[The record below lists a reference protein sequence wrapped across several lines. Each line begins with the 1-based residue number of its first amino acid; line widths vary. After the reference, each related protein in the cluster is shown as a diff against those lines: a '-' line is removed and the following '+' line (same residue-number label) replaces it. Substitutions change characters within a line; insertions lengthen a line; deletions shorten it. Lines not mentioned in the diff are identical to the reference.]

1 MINDIRVKVDFLVI
15 FICSCLLVPSVHL
28 PELSKTVAST
38 TVNSA
43 LSVRSS
49 EHLRQPSA
57 FVILPAGNSTA
68 IAGIVL
74 KADDKGATYICFP
87 SRYLNFGKLWFEIQ
101 NEKISDLLN
110 SINRVDIVPQF
121 FSLLGLNEN
130 E

>member
-1 MINDIRVKVDFLVI
+1 MINDIRVKADFLVI
-15 FICSCLLVPSVHL
+15 FICSCLLVPSVH

-57 FVILPAGNSTA
+57 LAILPAGNSTA
-68 IAGIVL
+68 IAGIVF

-87 SRYLNFGKLWFEIQ
+87 SRYLIFWSCGLKYQMKKLVIY
-101 NEKISDLLN
+101 
-110 SINRVDIVPQF
+110 
-121 FSLLGLNEN
+121 
-130 E
+130 